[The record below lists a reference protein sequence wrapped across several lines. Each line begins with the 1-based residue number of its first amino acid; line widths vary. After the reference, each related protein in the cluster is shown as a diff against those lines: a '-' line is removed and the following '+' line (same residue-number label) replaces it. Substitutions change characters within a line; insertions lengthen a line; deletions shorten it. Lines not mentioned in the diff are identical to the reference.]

1 MPRWGKFHLHGNWR
15 FPWESGSM
23 GTGTKIIFR
32 EITERSRD
40 ILTYLS
46 LILFFFGGLPIAIS
60 IALTW
65 RVFLRFPLIRI

>member
-1 MPRWGKFHLHGNWR
+1 
-15 FPWESGSM
+15 M

-46 LILFFFGGLPIAIS
+46 LILFFDGLPIAIS
-60 IALTW
+60 IAFTW

>member
-1 MPRWGKFHLHGNWR
+1 
-15 FPWESGSM
+15 M